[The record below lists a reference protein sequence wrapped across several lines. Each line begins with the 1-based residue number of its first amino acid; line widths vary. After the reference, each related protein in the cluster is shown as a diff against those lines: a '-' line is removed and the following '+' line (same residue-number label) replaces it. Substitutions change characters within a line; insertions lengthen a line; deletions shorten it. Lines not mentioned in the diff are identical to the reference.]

1 MLEQSTEKQGI
12 FDRRM
17 GRLSFFL
24 WNFAGVVVLQILEF
38 FMGLFDRPGMPP
50 MGSGQVLF
58 FMILLGIVIFL
69 GVLIT
74 IQRLNDLQRS
84 RWMALLALVPLA
96 NVVFFFWCCFAKGVQ
111 AAES

>member
-24 WNFAGVVVLQILEF
+24 WNFAGGVVIQILGY
-38 FMGLFDRPGMPP
+38 FMDLFDRPGMPP
-50 MGSGQVLF
+50 MGSGMALF
-58 FMILLGIVIFL
+58 LMILAGVTLFL
-69 GVLIT
+69 VVLAT

-84 RWMALLALVPLA
+84 RWMVLLALIPLA
-96 NVVFFFWCCFAKGVQ
+96 NVVFFFWCCFAKGIQ
-111 AAES
+111 ATES